1 MMFSGEVVTP
11 PTHLPITVEDAQVA
25 LARAVVEEVERTV
38 LWRGI
43 VRQERR
49 ILIDGALPELIEIE
63 PATTIV
69 SLTHWTPGNDAA
81 VVDADTY
88 SYVTRDPSGTILS
101 PVPGSAWPSPLRP
114 FGSFELTYQAGW
126 EVEPETAPAADDA
139 VNKVPPSVLLMLE
152 RAIAFRL
159 GSGLGDLTIGS
170 LTMDVADSY
179 KTDQLPKEIT
189 NIARTFFY
197 RPGLIIGRP

>member
-1 MMFSGEVVTP
+1 MILAAEVVTP
-11 PTHLPITVEDAQVA
+11 PTHLPVDVDDAQAA
-25 LARAVVEEVERTV
+25 LARAVVDECERGV
-38 LWRGI
+38 LWRAI
-43 VRQERR
+43 VSQERR
-49 ILIDGALPELIEIE
+49 IVLDGPLPSRLEIE

-69 SLTHWTPGNDAA
+69 SLTHWTPGNDAV

-88 SYVTRDPSGTILS
+88 SYITRDPSGTILS